1 MTQNA
6 SEHGHEYQ
14 AMESL
19 QIKDIFTNSCL
30 LSNKKTKGVSDPE
43 AKHFAVSYVPQTAI
57 SITLAIMPNQPG
69 SVLL

>member
-1 MTQNA
+1 MT
-6 SEHGHEYQ
+6 SEHGHEHQ

-30 LSNKKTKGVSDPE
+30 LSIMKTKGVSDPD
-43 AKHFAVSYVPQTAI
+43 AQCFAVSYVPWTAI
-57 SITLAIMPNQPG
+57 SVTLVIMPNQPG